1 MKLLRIGEKGRE
13 KPAAL
18 DNNGKIRDI
27 SSHIKDLNPST
38 LNFETISKIQNIDLS
53 SLPEISSSERIGA
66 CITDPGKFV
75 AIGLNYSDHAAETG
89 AAVPTEPIM
98 FMKATSS
105 ICGPNDDVEIVSGS
119 KKLDW
124 EVELGIVI
132 GKNAKH
138 ISESQSQEHILG
150 YCLVN
155 DVSEREWQIEKMG
168 QWVKGKS
175 HDTYGPIGPYL
186 VTKDEIKDVNNLNM
200 TLDVN
205 GERMQTGNTNT
216 MIFNV
221 DIIVSYVS
229 KFMSLQAGDIITTGT
244 PPGVGMG
251 KKPQIFLKAGDQM
264 KLSIDNLGDE
274 VNSLEG
280 SFDLS
285 TGNDSDLNNNQ
296 TVDVGDKDNSAE
308 ILEEDPFP
316 VKRPFQKKSPA
327 APEPEGHMLKKFSP
341 AAPEGHA
348 FKKFLPA
355 APGGHVQKIFR
366 LRRLPGISQIRF
378 FPPFRIFPPFPLA
391 SENFPPFPLP
401 PFPNA

>member
-18 DNNGKIRDI
+18 DNKGKIRDI
-27 SSHIKDLNPST
+27 SSHIKDLNPSA

-53 SLPEISSSERIGA
+53 SLPEISSSGRIGA

-251 KKPQIFLKAGDQM
+251 KKPQVFLKAGDQM
-264 KLSIDNLGDE
+264 KLSIENLGE
-274 VNSLEG
+274 QSSKV
-280 SFDLS
+280 
-285 TGNDSDLNNNQ
+285 
-296 TVDVGDKDNSAE
+296 V
-308 ILEEDPFP
+308 P
-316 VKRPFQKKSPA
+316 V
-327 APEPEGHMLKKFSP
+327 
-341 AAPEGHA
+341 
-348 FKKFLPA
+348 
-355 APGGHVQKIFR
+355 
-366 LRRLPGISQIRF
+366 
-378 FPPFRIFPPFPLA
+378 
-391 SENFPPFPLP
+391 
-401 PFPNA
+401 

>member
-1 MKLLRIGEKGRE
+1 MKLLRVGENGRE

-18 DNNGKIRDI
+18 DSNGKIRDI

-38 LNFETISKIQNIDLS
+38 LNFETISKIKNLDLS

-66 CITDPGKFV
+66 CITEPGKFV

-264 KLSIDNLGDE
+264 KLSIDNLGE
-274 VNSLEG
+274 QSSKV
-280 SFDLS
+280 
-285 TGNDSDLNNNQ
+285 
-296 TVDVGDKDNSAE
+296 V
-308 ILEEDPFP
+308 P
-316 VKRPFQKKSPA
+316 V
-327 APEPEGHMLKKFSP
+327 
-341 AAPEGHA
+341 
-348 FKKFLPA
+348 
-355 APGGHVQKIFR
+355 
-366 LRRLPGISQIRF
+366 
-378 FPPFRIFPPFPLA
+378 
-391 SENFPPFPLP
+391 
-401 PFPNA
+401 